1 MQRVSLC
8 TWRKEFPALEVVCL
22 ASALVAVG
30 VETRQAV
37 HQVVVLRAGAVPTV
51 AVLRKVAGVHG
62 FSARGSRNS
71 ELRQRRVIEPSE
83 IHSVSLTSSTPDW
96 TLTWQLSQQL
106 PSAQAEPLVNL
117 QVAASQHLLSHS
129 CLEMKSEEE
138 K

>member
-1 MQRVSLC
+1 MCLHARSKYHLPLLQDLRKKQREKTSSYCHRQLTQERSNKVRHVSLC
-8 TWRKEFPALEVVCL
+8 TWRKEFPALQVVRL

-71 ELRQRRVIEPSE
+71 ELR
-83 IHSVSLTSSTPDW
+83 
-96 TLTWQLSQQL
+96 
-106 PSAQAEPLVNL
+106 
-117 QVAASQHLLSHS
+117 
-129 CLEMKSEEE
+129 
-138 K
+138 